1 MSQEKEAEVS
11 PAGLVVI
18 KLIGLEC
25 HRRKRP
31 KSALRFLPHDHTR
44 ALKEKPSSSAENKEQ
59 TGTSLRSIKNMAYNR
74 EVITVEI
81 DVASSAVCFHAHFDI
96 GHDLAAPTGMTSP

>member
-31 KSALRFLPHDHTR
+31 KSALREKEAEVSPVGLVVIKLIGLECHRRKRPKS
-44 ALKEKPSSSAENKEQ
+44 ALRVWS
-59 TGTSLRSIKNMAYNR
+59 
-74 EVITVEI
+74 
-81 DVASSAVCFHAHFDI
+81 
-96 GHDLAAPTGMTSP
+96 